1 MPHNHPS
8 YDKLRELEQ
17 RRYMRDTG
25 HRQQPRRDYQR
36 RYPANT
42 LGPND
47 ELLERRRGQHRKHVT
62 ISGATPQHR
71 NILMENIFILLFLA
85 ASVWGLYSLII
96 YLLSH
101 H

>member
-1 MPHNHPS
+1 MPHSHHS
-8 YDKLRELEQ
+8 LDRLRELEQ
-17 RRYMRDTG
+17 RRYMRERG
-25 HRQQPRRDYQR
+25 NQSPRRDYQR

-47 ELLERRRGQHRKHVT
+47 ELVERRRGQHRNRVT
-62 ISGATPQHR
+62 INGASPQHR

-85 ASVWGLYSLII
+85 ASVWGLYNLVI

>member
-1 MPHNHPS
+1 MPHSHHS
-8 YDKLRELEQ
+8 YDRLRDMEMQLRE
-17 RRYMRDTG
+17 RNASSRA
-25 HRQQPRRDYQR
+25 PRRDHLR

-47 ELLERRRGQHRKHVT
+47 ELIARRSGQRRKHVT
-62 ISGATPQHR
+62 ISGASPHHR

-85 ASVWGLYSLII
+85 ASVWGLYTLTI